1 VKHKVLQ
8 MGISAKST
16 SFIFS
21 VELLLV
27 TLCSSS
33 IYAYLRNFI
42 SSPVIVDFLFNVYFY
57 FSLLVF
63 IVVALSI
70 SFSTRKVENSFR
82 SVYCT
87 AICQAICTVC
97 IVFWLIA
104 FCSEVFHLSR
114 IASTGPSG
122 LALSALALAV
132 TFVSTLLLYMISYV
146 SAPEGTRMVVFF
158 SSPFCSCVA
167 FLTMIFVLLGS
178 GGWFHC
184 SWTETSEHVLASII
198 ASVLSILY
206 GVIYFF
212 AAETKG
218 DSNLGVRWMYLVA
231 TALDLLCLIV
241 ALAASDRKTTTAVVL
256 VFLFI
261 ATLQLFRAFNIWNF
275 IFTKVE
281 DMDGDDESN
290 LGDQEVS
297 PTQSQLPA
305 NGVVSSTS
313 KTVRFRQPTMIFG
326 ADFRKQH

>member
-21 VELLLV
+21 VELLLI

-33 IYAYLRNFI
+33 IYAYLRNFV
-42 SSPVIVDFLFNVYFY
+42 SSPVIVDFLFNAYFY

-70 SFSTRKVENSFR
+70 SFSTREVENSFR

-97 IVFWLIA
+97 IVFWLVA

-132 TFVSTLLLYMISYV
+132 SFVSTLLLYMISYV
-146 SAPEGTRMVVFF
+146 SAPEGVRMMVFF

-184 SWTETSEHVLASII
+184 TWTETSEHALAIII
-198 ASVLSILY
+198 ASVLSVLY
-206 GVIYFF
+206 GVVYFF
-212 AAETKG
+212 AVETER
-218 DSNLGVRWMYLVA
+218 DSSIRVRWMYLVA
-231 TALDLLCLIV
+231 TALDLLCLTV
-241 ALAASDRKTTTAVVL
+241 ALAASDTTTSAAVVL

-261 ATLQLFRAFNIWNF
+261 VTLQLLRSFNIWNF
-275 IFTKVE
+275 IFTRVE
-281 DMDGDDESN
+281 ASADDN
-290 LGDQEVS
+290 PPG
-297 PTQSQLPA
+297 SQQ
-305 NGVVSSTS
+305 SSTGGSDQPAGS
-313 KTVRFRQPTMIFG
+313 KETVIIPGGMRFRQPTIFG
-326 ADFRKQH
+326 ADFQKQH